1 VIATPTRKNRPIGL
15 TNGRR
20 RTGARPLAKEVAM
33 SGRPVAER
41 LYIASGTATLNR
53 LIGEG
58 ELPERA
64 EALLVA
70 WERQA
75 ASEGV
80 DRYGDFWQAGYR
92 WILAECI
99 GPPSPSH

>member
-1 VIATPTRKNRPIGL
+1 MARRPD
-15 TNGRR
+15 R
-20 RTGARPLAKEVAM
+20 
-33 SGRPVAER
+33 ER
-41 LYIASGTATLNR
+41 LYTASRTATLNR

-80 DRYGDFWQAGYR
+80 DRYGHFWQAGWR
-92 WILAECI
+92 GIAEQRTATT
-99 GPPSPSH
+99 